1 MANRKPAAPKTPCHI
16 EQSFGIVSRAVH
28 DVTTRLM
35 EAEARVAELDAIV
48 VGLGREVARL
58 KQPWWRRWL

>member
-1 MANRKPAAPKTPCHI
+1 MASRKPAAPKPPCHI

-28 DVTTRLM
+28 DVTKRL
-35 EAEARVAELDAIV
+35 ETAELRVAELDAIV
-48 VGLGREVARL
+48 IGLGREVARL